1 VTVDFAI
8 MSLLHDQ
15 HIILGITGGIA
26 AYKAAELARRLKD
39 EGALVQVVMTDAAK
53 SFISPLTMQAVSGR
67 AVRDTLLDPAAEA
80 GMGHIELGRWADLV
94 LVAPTSADF
103 IAKLANGMAS
113 DLLST
118 VCLATSAPVFLAPA
132 MNQAMWQKPATQRNV
147 TTLQADGIMIL
158 GPTIGDQACGDVGPG
173 RMMEP
178 HDILN
183 ALLAQT
189 ASGSMQGLNV
199 VITAG
204 PTWEALDPVRGL
216 SNHSSGKMGYAVA
229 SAAAAAGANVHL
241 ISGPTALTPPKRARL
256 SSVRSAEEM
265 FAAVQTAHSPCDIFI
280 GVAAVADYR
289 PQTVQTSKIKK
300 NDDRLTLELVKN
312 PDILSWVA
320 TQSPRP
326 FTVGFAAETDQ
337 PIEHA
342 RNKRRNKG
350 LDLIAV
356 NQVGEAL
363 NPFGSDE
370 NQLVLIGQNEEIDL
384 GRKSKAQLAIDL
396 IETIAKKYHEQH
408 KT

>member
-1 VTVDFAI
+1 
-8 MSLLHDQ
+8 
-15 HIILGITGGIA
+15 
-26 AYKAAELARRLKD
+26 
-39 EGALVQVVMTDAAK
+39 
-53 SFISPLTMQAVSGR
+53 
-67 AVRDTLLDPAAEA
+67 
-80 GMGHIELGRWADLV
+80 MGHIELGRWADLV

-158 GPTIGDQACGDVGPG
+158 GPAIGDQACGDVGPG

>member
-1 VTVDFAI
+1 
-8 MSLLHDQ
+8 MSLLRDQ

-158 GPTIGDQACGDVGPG
+158 GPAIGDQACGDVGPG